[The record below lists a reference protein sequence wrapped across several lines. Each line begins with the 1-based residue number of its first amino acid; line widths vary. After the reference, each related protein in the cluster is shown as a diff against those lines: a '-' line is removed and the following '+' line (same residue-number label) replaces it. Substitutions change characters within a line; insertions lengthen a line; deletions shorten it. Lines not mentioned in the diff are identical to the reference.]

1 MHPLFGTKHLIL
13 IGVCLC
19 AIVALFFYARERK
32 FKDVCRVCFYCGII
46 SEIIKIFYYIV
57 QNEETHGGVLPKTDL
72 PFHLCSIQ
80 ILFFAFL
87 YVSQNE
93 KLKRFLISFML
104 PSCLFGGIAAILI
117 ATDSSRNGL
126 WIITFQYFAYHV
138 MLVVFSLYLFS
149 SKELKFTAKDYVN
162 CLKFLLILM
171 FVAVYVN
178 SIVDDGS
185 GKINFM
191 YVVSPPQSGLPFL
204 NENHGWLV
212 YIAHYACLVLF
223 CVTTCYLKP
232 IIEFFKTLKNKDAQP
247 LPEQTS
253 PVKATES
260 EKLEEV
266 ATTTDERDCGT
277 AQKTQKEDV

>member
-32 FKDVCRVCFYCGII
+32 FKDVCKVCFYCGII

-80 ILFFAFL
+80 ILFFSFL

-138 MLVVFSLYLFS
+138 MLVAFSLYLLS

-185 GKINFM
+185 GKNQL
-191 YVVSPPQSGLPFL
+191 YVRRFASAKRFAVLEREPRLARIHSALRLLGAVLRDYVLSQ
-204 NENHGWLV
+204 
-212 YIAHYACLVLF
+212 AHYRIF
-223 CVTTCYLKP
+223 Q
-232 IIEFFKTLKNKDAQP
+232 N
-247 LPEQTS
+247 
-253 PVKATES
+253 
-260 EKLEEV
+260 LEN
-266 ATTTDERDCGT
+266 
-277 AQKTQKEDV
+277 